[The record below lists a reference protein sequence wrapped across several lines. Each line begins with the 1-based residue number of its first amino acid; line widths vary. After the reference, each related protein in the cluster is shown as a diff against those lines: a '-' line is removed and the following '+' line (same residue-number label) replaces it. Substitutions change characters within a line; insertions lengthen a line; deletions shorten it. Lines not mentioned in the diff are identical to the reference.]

1 MFINNIQNTFVAH
14 ALACRQNNRLI
25 YKNMNFSLKKKG
37 ILILQG
43 QNGTGKSTLLR
54 VLAGFLRNYNGTLLW
69 NKKPLVD
76 EIWDSYATRVNYIG
90 NKGGLKEHLTIKQNL
105 LFWSKIYNSNFESK
119 SESKSK
125 SKSNYYIEE
134 ALIHLK
140 LHNLKNMPIKVLSL
154 GQRKRLLLAKLIIIN
169 TPIWLLDEPT
179 SGLDQNSIIL
189 LENIINEHQVD
200 GGLLLLAAHNNL
212 KLSNV
217 FSLLFTS

>member
-54 VLAGFLRNYNGTLLW
+54 VLAGFLRNYTGTLLW

-76 EIWDSYATRVNYIG
+76 ENWDSYATRVNYIG
-90 NKGGLKEHLTIKQNL
+90 NKGGVKEHLTIKQNL
-105 LFWSKIYNSNFESK
+105 LFWSKLYN
-119 SESKSK
+119 SK

-140 LHNLKNMPIKVLSL
+140 LHNLKNMPIKLLSL
-154 GQRKRLLLAKLIIIN
+154 GQRKRLLLGKLIIIN
-169 TPIWLLDEPT
+169 TPVWLLDEPT
-179 SGLDQNSIIL
+179 SGLDQNSSIL
-189 LENIINEHQVD
+189 LENIINEHQLD
-200 GGLLLLAAHNNL
+200 GGMLLLAAHNNI
-212 KLSNV
+212 KLANV